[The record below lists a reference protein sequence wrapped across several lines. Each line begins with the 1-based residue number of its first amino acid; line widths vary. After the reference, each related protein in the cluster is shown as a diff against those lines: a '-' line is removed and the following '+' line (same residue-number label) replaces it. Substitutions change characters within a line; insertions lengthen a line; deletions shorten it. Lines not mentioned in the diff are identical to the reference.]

1 MVGVVFEMQQS
12 TDRHVSLRRRK
23 ERRRAPSTDRK
34 VNHRRRTERRKG
46 TVDGK
51 TETMSTDRLGPLA
64 L

>member
-1 MVGVVFEMQQS
+1 MVGVVFEMQQA
-12 TDRHVSLRRRK
+12 TDRHVSL
-23 ERRRAPSTDRK
+23 
-34 VNHRRRTERRKG
+34 RRRTERRKG